1 MTNTAQTIEVQPLS
15 GFKKALAYLVDEKL
29 APLIKLG
36 SLVKIPLGHRKT
48 LGIVSSLT
56 PESTPPSVEK
66 LKFVLSLIRE
76 DPVLSPDLLSLARWM
91 SGYYASSIESIL
103 EGMIPAAVRDGTG
116 EKTQRMLES
125 TELGSTEKGKQ
136 LVIRSPKQRLLL
148 DHLIEKAAPVPLNE
162 TVKTLG
168 VGQSVAK
175 GLVAK
180 GLAREKK
187 DAVIRVAYC
196 DELMDSVEEVYTEV
210 KLTDEQSKASGE
222 IKESLKANSF
232 STHLLLGITG
242 SGKTEVYF
250 EVMEEALS
258 TGSVLFLV
266 PEVALAP
273 QTVSRLRHRFS
284 RLGEQVVVWH
294 SHLSAGE
301 RLDAWSLITQ
311 GDARIVVGA
320 RSAVFAPVSN
330 LRLVVVDEEHEP
342 AYKQDE
348 SPRYHGRDVAVYRA
362 MLNEAVCVLGS
373 ATPSLET
380 LHNVERKKYAKS
392 SLTKRIDGRELP
404 LIHLVDMRRES
415 LKEKTTPILS
425 QPLVEALRQRYA
437 DREQSILFLNR
448 RGFNTTMLCPD
459 CGYVEQCKDCSI
471 AMTYHRTDGY
481 LRCHLCSYRKP
492 APKACPACQS
502 FDILKKGH
510 GTQRIEYVV
519 SDLLPNKTVVMRL
532 DADMMTKKNLFRE
545 VLDDFR
551 KGKIDVLVGTQ
562 MIAKGLDFPNV
573 TLVGVVDADLPLRME
588 DFRAS
593 ERAFQLLVQVGG
605 RAGRGDRA
613 GEVYI
618 QTYAPH
624 APSIQ
629 YSRKADLHGFCEEEF
644 ELRKEFGYPPYRH
657 LIRHLFRGRSQEKVE
672 FYARQWKKLLDSDPI
687 PQADVKGPAPAP
699 LEKIKGFYRYHLLYL
714 TVAVRPFLRHYH
726 TRRER
731 FPLDKEVHDVIDVDC
746 QQLS

>member
-1 MTNTAQTIEVQPLS
+1 
-15 GFKKALAYLVDEKL
+15 
-29 APLIKLG
+29 
-36 SLVKIPLGHRKT
+36 
-48 LGIVSSLT
+48 
-56 PESTPPSVEK
+56 
-66 LKFVLSLIRE
+66 
-76 DPVLSPDLLSLARWM
+76 M

-250 EVMEEALS
+250 EAMEEALS
-258 TGSVLFLV
+258 QGGSVLFLV

-311 GDARIVVGA
+311 GDARRG
-320 RSAVFAPVSN
+320 RRPVFAPVSN

-348 SPRYHGRDVAVYRA
+348 SPRYHGRDAAVYRA
-362 MLNEAVCVLGS
+362 MPNEAVCVPS
-373 ATPSLET
+373 ATPSLKPFIT
-380 LHNVERKKYAKS
+380 LKGKIRQE
-392 SLTKRIDGRELP
+392 LIDEENRRTRTSA
-404 LIHLVDMRRES
+404 HSARRRRRES
-415 LKEKTTPILS
+415 LKENNSHFVSASSRSAPPKVRRSGTKYSLPQPEGLQHNHALPGMRLCGTVQGLQYCNDLS
-425 QPLVEALRQRYA
+425 P
-437 DREQSILFLNR
+437 NR
-448 RGFNTTMLCPD
+448 RLPEMPSLQLSKARSESMSGMPFIRHSKKRAWDAKNR
-459 CGYVEQCKDCSI
+459 GYRERPSSEQ
-471 AMTYHRTDGY
+471 
-481 LRCHLCSYRKP
+481 
-492 APKACPACQS
+492 
-502 FDILKKGH
+502 
-510 GTQRIEYVV
+510 
-519 SDLLPNKTVVMRL
+519 TVVMR
-532 DADMMTKKNLFRE
+532 
-545 VLDDFR
+545 
-551 KGKIDVLVGTQ
+551 IDVT
-562 MIAKGLDFPNV
+562 
-573 TLVGVVDADLPLRME
+573 
-588 DFRAS
+588 
-593 ERAFQLLVQVGG
+593 
-605 RAGRGDRA
+605 
-613 GEVYI
+613 
-618 QTYAPH
+618 
-624 APSIQ
+624 
-629 YSRKADLHGFCEEEF
+629 
-644 ELRKEFGYPPYRH
+644 
-657 LIRHLFRGRSQEKVE
+657 
-672 FYARQWKKLLDSDPI
+672 
-687 PQADVKGPAPAP
+687 
-699 LEKIKGFYRYHLLYL
+699 
-714 TVAVRPFLRHYH
+714 
-726 TRRER
+726 
-731 FPLDKEVHDVIDVDC
+731 
-746 QQLS
+746 

>member
-1 MTNTAQTIEVQPLS
+1 MRSRRRHQQGAEAFCINPVNGKAYWRDRIRWSEKIDGRILDLEFFRGAFLKVEDFFICLSEIGSLLTVKMDKNGWKIISKNQLNFAHGTWTKPALSKGLLYDMQNETDRRTGQGPRILCYDLRKGDNTAQTIEVQPLS

-242 SGKTEVYF
+242 SGKRRFT
-250 EVMEEALS
+250 
-258 TGSVLFLV
+258 
-266 PEVALAP
+266 
-273 QTVSRLRHRFS
+273 SR
-284 RLGEQVVVWH
+284 
-294 SHLSAGE
+294 
-301 RLDAWSLITQ
+301 
-311 GDARIVVGA
+311 
-320 RSAVFAPVSN
+320 
-330 LRLVVVDEEHEP
+330 
-342 AYKQDE
+342 
-348 SPRYHGRDVAVYRA
+348 
-362 MLNEAVCVLGS
+362 
-373 ATPSLET
+373 
-380 LHNVERKKYAKS
+380 
-392 SLTKRIDGRELP
+392 
-404 LIHLVDMRRES
+404 
-415 LKEKTTPILS
+415 
-425 QPLVEALRQRYA
+425 
-437 DREQSILFLNR
+437 
-448 RGFNTTMLCPD
+448 
-459 CGYVEQCKDCSI
+459 
-471 AMTYHRTDGY
+471 
-481 LRCHLCSYRKP
+481 
-492 APKACPACQS
+492 
-502 FDILKKGH
+502 
-510 GTQRIEYVV
+510 
-519 SDLLPNKTVVMRL
+519 
-532 DADMMTKKNLFRE
+532 
-545 VLDDFR
+545 
-551 KGKIDVLVGTQ
+551 
-562 MIAKGLDFPNV
+562 
-573 TLVGVVDADLPLRME
+573 
-588 DFRAS
+588 
-593 ERAFQLLVQVGG
+593 
-605 RAGRGDRA
+605 
-613 GEVYI
+613 
-618 QTYAPH
+618 
-624 APSIQ
+624 
-629 YSRKADLHGFCEEEF
+629 
-644 ELRKEFGYPPYRH
+644 
-657 LIRHLFRGRSQEKVE
+657 
-672 FYARQWKKLLDSDPI
+672 
-687 PQADVKGPAPAP
+687 
-699 LEKIKGFYRYHLLYL
+699 
-714 TVAVRPFLRHYH
+714 
-726 TRRER
+726 
-731 FPLDKEVHDVIDVDC
+731 
-746 QQLS
+746 